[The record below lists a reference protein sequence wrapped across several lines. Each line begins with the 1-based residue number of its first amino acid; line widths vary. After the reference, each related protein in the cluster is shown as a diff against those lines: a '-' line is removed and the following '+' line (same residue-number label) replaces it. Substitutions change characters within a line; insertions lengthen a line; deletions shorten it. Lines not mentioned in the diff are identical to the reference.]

1 MPYRELSSSYSYMLL
16 CFMSISDALA
26 FLARMAVFVIFWVYV
41 LFDKFCTLYEKQSHL
56 KFRFSLND
64 IAC

>member
-1 MPYRELSSSYSYMLL
+1 
-16 CFMSISDALA
+16 MSISDALA